1 MAFSKDFL
9 WCAVTAACR
18 IEGAFL
24 QYEKGLS
31 IWDVDFMDRIKHG
44 ETAHEAADYYNRWKE
59 DVDIM
64 KEIWLKSYRFSISWA
79 RIFPDASGS
88 VNEKSLIFLSKSRP

>member
-18 IEGAFL
+18 IEGAFS

-59 DVDIM
+59 DVAIM
-64 KEIWLKSYRFSISWA
+64 KEIDRAEKLPFFRFLGA
-79 RIFPDASGS
+79 YF
-88 VNEKSLIFLSKSRP
+88 SRRERLG

>member
-18 IEGAFL
+18 MEGAFL

-44 ETAHEAADYYNRWKE
+44 ETVH
-59 DVDIM
+59 
-64 KEIWLKSYRFSISWA
+64 
-79 RIFPDASGS
+79 
-88 VNEKSLIFLSKSRP
+88 